1 MEINLNPVGRE
12 EIHKLE
18 VALLLG
24 TLFRKDV
31 IEMLRDP
38 TERLTWIDTLAVA
51 AAALARSKAGMTASQ
66 IAEDIGRTEATI
78 RNHLQGKSKAG
89 KLVLETYEKFLKEG
103 VKLEGVV
110 LPEDVEKLKEE
121 LKKKEEEINK
131 LKEKLKKIEELVK
144 TSE

>member
-1 MEINLNPVGRE
+1 MEISLSPAGRE

-18 VALLLG
+18 IALLLG
-24 TLFRKDV
+24 TLFREDV

-51 AAALARSKAGMTASQ
+51 AAALARSKAGMTTSQ
-66 IAEDIGRTEATI
+66 IAEDIGRTEATV

-103 VKLEGVV
+103 VKIEGIL
-110 LPEDVEKLKEE
+110 LPEEVEKLKKD
-121 LKKKEEEINK
+121 LRKKDDEIKE
-131 LKEKLKKIEELVK
+131 LKEKLRKIEELAKV
-144 TSE
+144 